1 MKKGFSIIMAFV
13 TVMTML
19 FSGATFADDTNE
31 NTENK
36 TKESNFTNLI
46 VFARFLD
53 EDEFIDNSYN
63 GESVRK
69 ITDNTYNSAYFNVS
83 DYYEIASRGSLKIN
97 SVYLFN
103 KGGQCSY
110 LIQEDTMQ
118 SIVKR
123 ILKVTGTTEREQ
135 SVCTN

>member
-46 VFARFLD
+46 VFANNIT
-53 EDEFIDNSYN
+53 FIVWYFTTILTQFFFCNFHFILSFFNS
-63 GESVRK
+63 
-69 ITDNTYNSAYFNVS
+69 
-83 DYYEIASRGSLKIN
+83 
-97 SVYLFN
+97 
-103 KGGQCSY
+103 CH
-110 LIQEDTMQ
+110 
-118 SIVKR
+118 
-123 ILKVTGTTEREQ
+123 
-135 SVCTN
+135 

>member
-63 GESVRK
+63 GDLLEK
-69 ITDNTYNSAYFNVS
+69 LQIILITVHILMF
-83 DYYEIASRGSLKIN
+83 
-97 SVYLFN
+97 
-103 KGGQCSY
+103 
-110 LIQEDTMQ
+110 
-118 SIVKR
+118 R
-123 ILKVTGTTEREQ
+123 IIMKLRQGEVLR
-135 SVCTN
+135 